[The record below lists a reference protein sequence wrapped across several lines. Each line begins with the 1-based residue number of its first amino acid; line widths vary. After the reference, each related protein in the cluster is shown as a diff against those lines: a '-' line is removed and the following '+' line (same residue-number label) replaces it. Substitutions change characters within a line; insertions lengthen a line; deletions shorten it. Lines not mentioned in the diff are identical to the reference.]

1 MYKILLAE
9 DDADMR
15 FIYSRMSVWKE
26 CGFVIAKEVS
36 NGKDALAVL
45 RSEDFDLVLTDIRMP
60 FIDGIEL
67 LGKINELGIDVAVA
81 FISSYDEFEYARKGL
96 VLGAFDYLL

>member
-1 MYKILLAE
+1 MYKMLLAE

-36 NGKDALAVL
+36 GTPHAFPPWRNKSLA
-45 RSEDFDLVLTDIRMP
+45 S
-60 FIDGIEL
+60 
-67 LGKINELGIDVAVA
+67 
-81 FISSYDEFEYARKGL
+81 
-96 VLGAFDYLL
+96 